1 MNEFE
6 MADFID
12 GTREMVFMAM
22 DEHGILCDDGHW
34 MTEEELHAMSDA
46 EVLKLYEMCYGNRRT
61 HYKRD
66 SLRIRPL

>member
-12 GTREMVFMAM
+12 GTRGMVFMAM

-34 MTEEELHAMSDA
+34 MTEEELNAMSDA
-46 EVLKLYEMCYGNRRT
+46 EVLKLYEMCYG
-61 HYKRD
+61 KD
-66 SLRIRPL
+66 